1 MKKKA
6 KQVEDAPQYDDFGQ
20 LIIKATKLK
29 PKSKKELAK
38 INSELKRPPETD
50 IDKYFEKMNRE
61 SNKSYFNLRKIK
73 KVQLDEYYKLEL
85 TKEEFEVIKFHI
97 LREYPYPSIT
107 YGNCFEVFREWIRP
121 ISTFYD
127 GTERSKFKYNKREEK
142 LIKQKRLA
150 NLYTE
155 DDHKRDFIY
164 GEIEKA
170 GFPNPKTFKD
180 VEREWHYTNDKK
192 LIKRD
197 ISIPETITVRE
208 LSNRMEEQSDN
219 VIKHLFKMGVTV
231 TANQKLA
238 ADTAEHLT
246 KKFGH
251 NPIREKIPEE
261 VTEFEEKPVQKEN
274 SKSFSFDPFFILRFI
289 PDNAFGGFLVLLFL
303 TWLIFS
309 VILDI
314 GPGSGPPRFFGHDGG

>member
-6 KQVEDAPQYDDFGQ
+6 KQVGDAPQYDDFGEE
-20 LIIKATKLK
+20 IIKAIKVK

-38 INSELKRPPETD
+38 INANQERLEDAKLDKLLKRLDRQQENT
-50 IDKYFEKMNRE
+50 
-61 SNKSYFNLRKIK
+61 YFNLRKIK

-150 NLYTE
+150 KLYTE

-164 GEIEKA
+164 GEIEKS
-170 GFPNPKTFKD
+170 GFPNPKNFKD
-180 VEREWHYTNDKK
+180 VEKEWHYTNDKK

-197 ISIPETITVRE
+197 ISIPETITVRD
-208 LSNRMEEQSDN
+208 LANRMGEQSDN

-261 VTEFEEKPVQKEN
+261 VTEFEEKPVQREK
-274 SKSFSFDPFFILRFI
+274 SKTSSFDPFFILRFI

>member
-6 KQVEDAPQYDDFGQ
+6 KQVEDAPQYDDYGEE
-20 LIIKATKLK
+20 IIKATKLK

-50 IDKYFEKMNRE
+50 IDKHFEEINRE

-73 KVQLDEYYKLEL
+73 KAQLDEFYKLEL
-85 TKEEFEVIKFHI
+85 TKEEFEVIKFHV

-107 YGNCFEVFREWIRP
+107 YGNRFEVFREWIRS
-121 ISTFYD
+121 ISTFSD

-150 NLYTE
+150 NLYTQ
-155 DDHKRDFIY
+155 DDHKRGIIY
-164 GEIEKA
+164 GDIEKS

-180 VEREWHYTNDKK
+180 VEMEWHYINDKK
-192 LIKRD
+192 PIKEKKEIIEFKD
-197 ISIPETITVRE
+197 EEEIVR
-208 LSNRMEEQSDN
+208 
-219 VIKHLFKMGVTV
+219 
-231 TANQKLA
+231 
-238 ADTAEHLT
+238 
-246 KKFGH
+246 KK
-251 NPIREKIPEE
+251 KS
-261 VTEFEEKPVQKEN
+261 KP
-274 SKSFSFDPFFILRFI
+274 SSFDPFFILRFI

>member
-6 KQVEDAPQYDDFGQ
+6 KQVGDAPQYDDFGEE
-20 LIIKATKLK
+20 IIKAIKVK

-38 INSELKRPPETD
+38 INANQERLEDAKLDKLLKRLDRQQENT
-50 IDKYFEKMNRE
+50 
-61 SNKSYFNLRKIK
+61 YFNLRKIK

-107 YGNCFEVFREWIRP
+107 YGNRFEVFREWIRP

-150 NLYTE
+150 KLYTE

-164 GEIEKA
+164 GVIEKS

-180 VEREWHYTNDKK
+180 VEKEWHYTNDKK

-197 ISIPETITVRE
+197 ISIPETITVRD
-208 LSNRMEEQSDN
+208 LANRMGEQSDN

-261 VTEFEEKPVQKEN
+261 VTEFEEKPVQREK
-274 SKSFSFDPFFILRFI
+274 SKTSSFDPFFILRFI

>member
-6 KQVEDAPQYDDFGQ
+6 KQVGDAPQYDDFGEE
-20 LIIKATKLK
+20 IIKAIKVK

-38 INSELKRPPETD
+38 INANQERLEDAKLDKLLKRLDRQQENT
-50 IDKYFEKMNRE
+50 
-61 SNKSYFNLRKIK
+61 YFNLRKIK

-107 YGNCFEVFREWIRP
+107 YGNRFEVFREWIRP

-150 NLYTE
+150 KLYTE

-164 GEIEKA
+164 GEIEKS

-180 VEREWHYTNDKK
+180 VEKEWHYTNDKK

-197 ISIPETITVRE
+197 ISIPETITVRD
-208 LSNRMEEQSDN
+208 LANRMGEQSDN

-261 VTEFEEKPVQKEN
+261 VTEFEEKPVQREK
-274 SKSFSFDPFFILRFI
+274 SKTSSFDPFFILRFI